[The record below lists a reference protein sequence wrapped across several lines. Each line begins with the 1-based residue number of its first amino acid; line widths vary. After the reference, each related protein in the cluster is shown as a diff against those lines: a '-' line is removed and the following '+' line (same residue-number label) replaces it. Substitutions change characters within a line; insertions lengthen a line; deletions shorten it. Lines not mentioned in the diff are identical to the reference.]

1 VVSLH
6 RKLAEQVACS
16 KLTSVGCHCQT
27 RGNVSHLQP
36 EITESWLMIRY
47 TLRFR
52 CFDIT
57 AVPSESATPSPSLVS
72 AYSQPFTVYSP
83 RKCVSPHGQ
92 KEHPADSS
100 FPGIPKPTELAE
112 HFNRLGFKLNTR
124 KVSEP
129 SASTAKAAAALALR
143 QNDRTITESS
153 PSSSSDTA
161 RRPSPQPIQHQER
174 APSSLGRY
182 STSAA
187 QNNTS
192 SSTDMGSES
201 WSSATDTGTMTA
213 PSSTGGSGMLSGGSG
228 GLGGDA
234 TVAMPGALP
243 PSGGVGSAGL
253 VRTEREQPQ

>member
-1 VVSLH
+1 MLIV
-6 RKLAEQVACS
+6 
-16 KLTSVGCHCQT
+16 
-27 RGNVSHLQP
+27 
-36 EITESWLMIRY
+36 RY

-57 AVPSESATPSPSLVS
+57 AVPSESATPSPPLVS
-72 AYSQPFTVYSP
+72 AHSQAFTVYSP
-83 RKCVSPHGQ
+83 RKCVSLHCQ
-92 KEHPADSS
+92 EDNLADPS

-143 QNDRTITESS
+143 QNERPIPESS
-153 PSSSSDTA
+153 PSSSSDTT

-174 APSSLGRY
+174 TPSSLGRY

-192 SSTDMGSES
+192 SSTDLGSGS
-201 WSSATDTGTMTA
+201 WDSATDTGTMTA

-228 GLGGDA
+228 GLAGAA

-243 PSGGVGSAGL
+243 PSGGVGSTGL
-253 VRTEREQPQ
+253 VRTEREPPQ

>member
-1 VVSLH
+1 VVSLY
-6 RKLAEQVACS
+6 RKLIAAGKFGE
-16 KLTSVGCHCQT
+16 LTSLGRHRQT
-27 RGNVSHLQP
+27 RGNVSNL
-36 EITESWLMIRY
+36 TRNYLLSLNTRY

-57 AVPSESATPSPSLVS
+57 AVPSESATPSPPLVS
-72 AYSQPFTVYSP
+72 AHSQAFTVYSP
-83 RKCVSPHGQ
+83 RKCVSRYCQ
-92 KEHPADSS
+92 KEHRAYSS
-100 FPGIPKPTELAE
+100 FPGMPKPTELAE

-143 QNDRTITESS
+143 QNDRTVPESS
-153 PSSSSDTA
+153 PSSSSDTT

-174 APSSLGRY
+174 TPSSLGRY

-192 SSTDMGSES
+192 SSTDVGSES

-213 PSSTGGSGMLSGGSG
+213 PSSTGGSGGLSAGSG
-228 GLGGDA
+228 GLAGA
-234 TVAMPGALP
+234 AMVAMPGALP
-243 PSGGVGSAGL
+243 PRGPGPIGL
-253 VRTEREQPQ
+253 ARTEREPPQ